1 MKGLEVEEALRKMM
15 GHIHPDG
22 EAQKISSLMRTFQE
36 AYIRQN
42 PEKAGQEFHDPET
55 IETLA
60 YSILMLH
67 TDLYNPNVKRHGRRM
82 TVGDFIK
89 NNQGIDG
96 GRDLPNERLASI
108 YSRIE
113 AAEFKTLPDLTD
125 KLRYIDRLLIGPLKP
140 ETFVQRYRRFIG
152 WTFAQEVSEEL
163 LVSKRSIELN
173 PDDDIIAGKK
183 R

>member
-1 MKGLEVEEALRKMM
+1 
-15 GHIHPDG
+15 G
-22 EAQKISSLMRTFQE
+22 EAQKISSLVRTFQE

-42 PEKAGQEFHDPET
+42 PEKAGIEFHDPET

-67 TDLYNPNVKRHGRRM
+67 TDLYNPNVNRHGRRM

-89 NNQGIDG
+89 NNQEIDG
-96 GRDLPNERLASI
+96 GRDLPNEWLVSI

-113 AAEFKTLPDLTD
+113 AEEFKTLPDLTD
-125 KLRYIDRLLIGPLKP
+125 KLRYIDRLLKGPLKP
-140 ETFVQRYRRFIG
+140 ETFVQRYRRLIG
-152 WTFAQEVSEEL
+152 WTFAQE
-163 LVSKRSIELN
+163 
-173 PDDDIIAGKK
+173 PDDNIIAGKK